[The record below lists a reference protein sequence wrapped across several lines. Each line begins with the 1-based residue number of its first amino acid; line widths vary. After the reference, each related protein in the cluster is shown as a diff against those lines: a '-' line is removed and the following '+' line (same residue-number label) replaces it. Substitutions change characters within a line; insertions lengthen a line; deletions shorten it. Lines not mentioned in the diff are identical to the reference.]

1 MVAYLYLAVIV
12 VSVALIAIILLQGKG
27 VGLGGLT
34 GGDFSG
40 SGYHVRRGL
49 EKLLFNVTIVLSAL
63 FFILAM
69 AAVIAQP

>member
-12 VSVALIAIILLQGKG
+12 VSLALIAIILLQSRG

-49 EKLLFNVTIVLSAL
+49 EKLLFNATIVLSAL

-69 AAVIAQP
+69 AAVMAQP

>member
-1 MVAYLYLAVIV
+1 VVAYLYLAVIV